1 MSPNTVPTPG
11 KGLPPRAV
19 RGLAALGI
27 VGLALGSP
35 AGSTGCAGPGHPD
48 GVVAASLPPI
58 ASLVNVVAGD
68 RLQTLS
74 LLPPGRSP
82 HDYEPTP
89 AELGRLR
96 HAVLFVEAGT
106 GVDAWM
112 RRAAVAVM
120 GDSVQVLTLVSG
132 MASSDLH
139 PWLDPDRVRAFLPVL
154 ARRLAEIDPEGA
166 PEFQRRAAAAAET
179 LAAIDAEARTR
190 LAGADA
196 VPFALLHPAFAP
208 LVAHWGLHAI
218 GVLEPHPEGESSPR
232 TLGQVAAGLRG
243 TRPGVIFVEPQLGRR
258 QAEAL
263 AADTGAR
270 IALLDPL
277 GGPDAPGRTTYFD
290 LLRWNLRELAEALD
304 AGGH

>member
-1 MSPNTVPTPG
+1 MSPSRVPKPG
-11 KGLPPRAV
+11 TAYGVPGF
-19 RGLAALGI
+19 RGLAALGAF
-27 VGLALGSP
+27 GLFL
-35 AGSTGCAGPGHPD
+35 AGLTAVPGCADRGHPD
-48 GVVAASLPPI
+48 GVVAASLPPL
-58 ASLVNVVAGD
+58 ASLVATVAGD
-68 RLQTLS
+68 RLQAIS

-112 RRAAVAVM
+112 SRAAVAVM
-120 GDSVQVLTLVSG
+120 GDSARILAMVEG
-132 MASSDLH
+132 MPSSDLH
-139 PWLDPDRVRAFLPVL
+139 PWLDLERVQAFLPVL
-154 ARRLAEIDPEGA
+154 ARRLGEIDPEGA
-166 PEFQRRAAAAAET
+166 PGFTKRAEAASET

-190 LAGADA
+190 LAGAGE
-196 VPFALLHPAFAP
+196 VRFALLHPAFVP
-208 LVAHWGLHAI
+208 LVERWGLHSA

-232 TLGQVAAGLRG
+232 TLGEVAERLEGP
-243 TRPGVIFVEPQLGRR
+243 RPGVIFVEPQLSRR
-258 QAEAL
+258 AAEAL

-270 IALLDPL
+270 IAVLDPL
-277 GGPDAPGRTTYFD
+277 GGPDVPGRETYFD